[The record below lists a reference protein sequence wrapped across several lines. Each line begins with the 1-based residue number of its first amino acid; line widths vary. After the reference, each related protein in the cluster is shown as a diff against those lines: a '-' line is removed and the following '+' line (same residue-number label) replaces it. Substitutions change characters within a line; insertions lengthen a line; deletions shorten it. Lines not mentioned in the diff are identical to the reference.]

1 MSYIDNIMHSA
12 IDLCDEALKDNTEYN
27 TANFDYL
34 VCEQKFKQSLTG
46 EQLKIYVPLESKL
59 NFLLVLEKEQLCK
72 VIFDLQKSVAV

>member
-1 MSYIDNIMHSA
+1 MNYVENIMHSV

-27 TANFDYL
+27 SANFDYL
-34 VCEQKFKQSLTG
+34 VCEKKFKQSLTG
-46 EQLKIYVPLESKL
+46 EQLKKYITLESKL